1 MNSVPP
7 QAAGPSRWWRVL
19 LLLPVIGTLWV
30 PWFAQSRPTLFGFPF
45 FYWYLMAWVPVG
57 AACTAIVY
65 FTTRE
70 LI

>member
-7 QAAGPSRWWRVL
+7 QAARSSRWWRVL

-30 PWFAQSRPTLFGFPF
+30 PWFAQSRPALFGFPI

-57 AACTAIVY
+57 AACTAIEY
-65 FTTRE
+65 LTTRK